1 MARVETVTLEEA
13 RAVTATARAE
23 ASRIGQPMV
32 VAVVDAGGHLLV
44 AERMDGAWL
53 GSVDVAINKAF
64 TARAFDMETS
74 QLGQFVQ
81 PGAPAFG
88 LQHSNGGRI
97 MAFEGGFPLQRD
109 GVVVGAFGVSG
120 GYGGQDEQV
129 GQAALRAFAELA
141 TSTAPATTMAGRDGA

>member
-1 MARVETVTLEEA
+1 MAQMDTVTLDEA
-13 RAVTATARAE
+13 LTVTAAARAE
-23 ASRIGQPMV
+23 ASRMERPMV

-44 AERMDGAWL
+44 VERMDGAWL

-64 TARAFDMETS
+64 TARAFDMETA

-97 MAFEGGFPLQRD
+97 MAFEGGFPLER
-109 GVVVGAFGVSG
+109 GGSVVGAFGVSG

-129 GQAALRAFAELA
+129 GQAAVRAFGELS
-141 TSTAPATTMAGRDGA
+141 TSTDTDSAVGDV